1 MKTNGK
7 SQVEVPGASPGFS
20 FLGWIMIIR
29 IFFGS
34 RCSRHRLWI
43 GVLSGGFAEPRRVI
57 CRSRPGRPSTRRLDA
72 RSLHRP
78 RQRLVL
84 SDLHPPKQY
93 RRW

>member
-43 GVLSGGFAEPRRVI
+43 GVLSGGFAGRCLYPCKGSRLIESLGPTKPKKIVAAGSFISEPYCERNS
-57 CRSRPGRPSTRRLDA
+57 C
-72 RSLHRP
+72 
-78 RQRLVL
+78 
-84 SDLHPPKQY
+84 
-93 RRW
+93 